1 MLREGMFLADRYEII
16 EQIGTGGMADV
27 YKAKCHK
34 LNRYVAIKVMKS
46 EFSQDKT
53 FVSKFWAEAQSAA
66 GLVNPNV
73 VNVYDVGVENGIYYI
88 VMELVEG
95 ITLKKY
101 IEKRGKLPY
110 KEAVSIAIQVANGM
124 DAAHQHNIVH
134 RDIKPQNIIIS
145 KEGKVKVTDF
155 GIAKVASSA
164 TINTSA
170 SMGSV
175 HYISPEQARG
185 GYSDERSDIYSLG
198 ITIFEMLTGTVPFDG
213 DSAVAVAVQHIQDS
227 IPAPSQLV
235 EGIPVSVDK
244 IVLKCTQK
252 KTDRRY
258 QSASELIAD
267 LKKSLVMPDEDF
279 VNLGSVYDGAMAK
292 PYDTDSETKD
302 EPDDDDDELLT
313 EGAKL
318 DADNESDDELLD
330 SDSDDDDIDDER
342 NDKLELVMKCIGIG
356 IAVIILMITIFV
368 VIKLVGNGKSTAKN
382 NRVSVEETTA
392 SLSNNKNSS
401 DMVEV
406 PNVVGMTKEDA
417 IKALNKLGLGYKAV
431 TQSSDTV
438 AEDCVISQGN
448 VGGSKVEKNSQI
460 VLTIS
465 SGKENKEVSVPNVKG
480 RSEQE
485 ARELIEAANL
495 VASVDYEYSDTVDAG
510 NVIKYSPSGSVS
522 EGSTVTIS
530 VSRGKKVTNV
540 TVPNVLGMSESL
552 ASQTLDSANLK
563 VTVKYETSSKA
574 EYGTVTSQTPYS
586 AGDSVPSGTTITIY
600 VSHYQQSSTTQQTT
614 KATEMTTTAANKTG
628 N

>member
-313 EGAKL
+313 EGAEL
-318 DADNESDDELLD
+318 DADNESDDDLLD

-382 NRVSVEETTA
+382 NRASVEETTA

>member
-66 GLVNPNV
+66 GLVNHNV

-101 IEKRGKLPY
+101 IEKRGRLPY

-124 DAAHQHNIVH
+124 DAAHKHNIVH

-198 ITIFEMLTGTVPFDG
+198 ITLFEMLTGTVPFDG
-213 DSAVAVAVQHIQDS
+213 DSAVSVAVQHIQDS
-227 IPAPSQLV
+227 IPLPSQLV
-235 EGIPVSVDK
+235 EGVPVSVDK

-258 QSASELIAD
+258 QSAAELIVD

-279 VNLGSVYDGAMAK
+279 VRMGSAYDSVLK
-292 PYDTDSETKD
+292 KD
-302 EPDDDDDELLT
+302 EEEYNPDGDELLT
-313 EGAKL
+313 ESEGHDL
-318 DADNESDDELLD
+318 DDDNDDTDDELLEND
-330 SDSDDDDIDDER
+330 SDKDEDIDDER

-368 VIKLVGNGKSTAKN
+368 VIKLVGNGKNTAKN
-382 NRVSVEETTA
+382 NKTSVEATTVNTA
-392 SLSNNKNSS
+392 NNNSS

-406 PNVVGMTKEDA
+406 PKVVGMTKEDA

-465 SGKENKEVSVPNVKG
+465 TGKENKEVTVPNVKG
-480 RSEQE
+480 KSEQE
-485 ARELIEAANL
+485 AKEAIEAANL
-495 VASVDYEYSDTVDAG
+495 VASVDYQYSDSVEAG
-510 NVIKYSPSGSVS
+510 NVIKYSPSGSVA
-522 EGSTVTIS
+522 EGSTVTIH

-540 TVPNVLGMSESL
+540 SVPNVLGMSESL

-600 VSHYQQSSTTQQTT
+600 VSHYQQTAQQ
-614 KATEMTTTAANKTG
+614 TTTAANNKNNNG
-628 N
+628 NSNNSSN

>member
-101 IEKRGKLPY
+101 IEKRGRLPY

-124 DAAHQHNIVH
+124 DAAHKHNIVH

-145 KEGKVKVTDF
+145 KDGKVKVTDF

-198 ITIFEMLTGTVPFDG
+198 ITLFEMLTGTVPFDG
-213 DSAVAVAVQHIQDS
+213 DSAVSVAVQHIQDS
-227 IPAPSQLV
+227 IPLPSQLV
-235 EGIPVSVDK
+235 EGVPVSVDK

-258 QSASELIAD
+258 QSAAELIVD

-279 VNLGSVYDGAMAK
+279 VRMGSAYDSVLK
-292 PYDTDSETKD
+292 KD
-302 EPDDDDDELLT
+302 EEEYNPDGDELLT
-313 EGAKL
+313 ESEGHDL
-318 DADNESDDELLD
+318 DDDNDDTDDELLEND
-330 SDSDDDDIDDER
+330 SDKDEDIDDER

-368 VIKLVGNGKSTAKN
+368 VIKLVGNGKNTAKN
-382 NRVSVEETTA
+382 NKTSVEATTVNTA
-392 SLSNNKNSS
+392 NNNSS

-406 PNVVGMTKEDA
+406 PKVVGMTKEDA

-465 SGKENKEVSVPNVKG
+465 TGKENKEVTVPNVKG
-480 RSEQE
+480 KSEQE
-485 ARELIEAANL
+485 AKEAIEAANL
-495 VASVDYEYSDTVDAG
+495 VASVDYQYSDSVEAG
-510 NVIKYSPSGSVS
+510 NVIKYSPSGSVA
-522 EGSTVTIS
+522 EGSTVTIH

-540 TVPNVLGMSESL
+540 SVPNVLGMSESF

-600 VSHYQQSSTTQQTT
+600 VSHYQQTAQQ
-614 KATEMTTTAANKTG
+614 TTTAANNKNNNG
-628 N
+628 NSNNSSN

>member
-318 DADNESDDELLD
+318 DADNESDDDLLD

-406 PNVVGMTKEDA
+406 PAVVGMTKEDA

>member
-16 EQIGTGGMADV
+16 EQIGTGGLADV

-101 IEKRGKLPY
+101 IEKRGRLPY

-124 DAAHQHNIVH
+124 DAAHKHNIVH

-198 ITIFEMLTGTVPFDG
+198 ITLFEMLTGTVPFDG
-213 DSAVAVAVQHIQDS
+213 DSAVSVAVQHIQDS
-227 IPAPSQLV
+227 IPLPSQLV
-235 EGIPVSVDK
+235 EGVPVSVDK

-258 QSASELIAD
+258 QSAAELIVD

-279 VNLGSVYDGAMAK
+279 VRMGSAYDSVLK
-292 PYDTDSETKD
+292 KD
-302 EPDDDDDELLT
+302 EEEYNPDGDELLT
-313 EGAKL
+313 ESEGHDL
-318 DADNESDDELLD
+318 DDDNDDTDDELLEND
-330 SDSDDDDIDDER
+330 SDKDEDIDDER

-368 VIKLVGNGKSTAKN
+368 VIKLVGNGKNTAKN
-382 NRVSVEETTA
+382 NKTSVEATTVNTA
-392 SLSNNKNSS
+392 NNNSS

-406 PNVVGMTKEDA
+406 PKVVGMTKEDA

-465 SGKENKEVSVPNVKG
+465 TGKENKEVTVPNVKG
-480 RSEQE
+480 KSEQE
-485 ARELIEAANL
+485 AKEAIEAANL
-495 VASVDYEYSDTVDAG
+495 VASVDYQYSDSVEAG
-510 NVIKYSPSGSVS
+510 NVIKYSPSGSVA
-522 EGSTVTIS
+522 EGSTVTIH

-540 TVPNVLGMSESL
+540 SVPNVLGMSESL

-600 VSHYQQSSTTQQTT
+600 VSHYQQTAQQ
-614 KATEMTTTAANKTG
+614 TTTAANNKNNNG
-628 N
+628 NSNNSSN